1 VDYRRARRVVPL
13 LRIQRALLVE
23 LAVSLNVNV
32 GVLTGIIFAGLG
44 IDLVDRVGEGLGA
57 TILFDL
63 MPKLL
68 PTALVYSLPF
78 GFLVTVSMVI
88 GRWVN
93 DHEVTSLRAAG
104 LHLRT
109 LVLPV
114 LALSAVLGVVGM
126 YIAAYVV
133 PAAVRDVSEAKRD
146 YLANFLGSLKDVSR
160 SVSLGNGRLSFGRF
174 EDGAFHDVEI
184 DRRHPEGRLETKIL
198 AKRVALNQVR
208 DEGQGAGLSIEI
220 EEGYLVQADGG
231 GTAQAVKPGT
241 TVHFAQVEQL
251 GGSTEFNSFFGL
263 NRYLPRAREL
273 DLPSLLYAEARGGVW
288 RSTPANVEIAIHG
301 RLALGCAVIPMG
313 MFALAMA
320 LLLPPSGRR
329 VRDFLIAFVPATL
342 IFFPLYL
349 ASPGLA
355 ASLPTSLAWLAMWSA
370 DLVLAALAT
379 VLLAVAYR
387 R

>member
-1 VDYRRARRVVPL
+1 M
-13 LRIQRALLVE
+13 LRIQRALLLE
-23 LAVSLNVNV
+23 LLVSVNVNV

-44 IDLVDRVGEGLGA
+44 INLLDRVGDGLG
-57 TILFDL
+57 TPLLFEL

-78 GFLVTVSMVI
+78 GWLVTVSMVI

-93 DHEVTSLRAAG
+93 DHEITSLRAAG

-114 LALSAVLGVVGM
+114 LALSAVLGVLGM
-126 YIAAYVV
+126 YVAAYVV

-146 YLANFLGSLKDVSR
+146 YLSMFLGSLKDVSR
-160 SVSLGNGRLSFGRF
+160 SVSLGNGRLSFSRF
-174 EDGAFHDVEI
+174 EGGAFHDVEI

-198 AKRVALNQVR
+198 AKRVALTQVR
-208 DEGQGAGLSIEI
+208 DEGQGAGLTIEI
-220 EEGYLVQADGG
+220 EDGYLVQADGG
-231 GTAQAVKPGT
+231 GLAQPMKPGT

-273 DLPSLLYAEARGGVW
+273 DLPSLMYAEARGGVW
-288 RSTPANVEIAIHG
+288 RSTPEAVETAIHA
-301 RLALGCAVIPMG
+301 RLALGCAVVPMG
-313 MFALAMA
+313 MFALGMA

-329 VRDFLIAFVPATL
+329 VRDFLIAFMPATL
-342 IFFPLYL
+342 LFFPLYL

-355 ASLPTSLAWLAMWSA
+355 AALPSATWLAMWSA
-370 DLVLAALAT
+370 DLVLAVLAT
-379 VLLAVAYR
+379 VLLVIACR